1 MGAVKSCE
9 LPLVD
14 AAEETP
20 EDDDRCCCLRAFG
33 CRHTR
38 DVEAAGGPE
47 AVLDVPVKVVSDQV
61 LIPERG
67 SPKRDVNVS
76 FPSLKEIEAAH
87 AAEVESSAADTQRSA
102 ASEGGFA
109 SNSPASSS
117 SSAPPPLA
125 AGESCSS
132 GVAVASQ
139 AGEAPAAVQAWAR
152 AATQAASAAC
162 SSSAGSSSQS
172 RHPEPWEVAGLPLD
186 RFWQKLADAEARGG
200 KEGSA
205 MARAEKFLSFR
216 QRFCWPLT
224 ISAKQV
230 DQALASRAHVYL
242 PPRRPGEKPLLV
254 FCTDK
259 VDTRLCTMEEYQKL
273 TMFMLEAAFRETDAD
288 GVMIVLDVRGL
299 SSALGQALLSGY
311 TDVKRGIAMA
321 SGGFPVKVAHVQL
334 IEDEDG
340 ARLARMALGLVISKL
355 SSKLR
360 ARVHRGGPRAAL
372 DALGGDMLP
381 IFLGGLRDSDSEFS
395 AWLQQLRPTAPQSTA

>member
-20 EDDDRCCCLRAFG
+20 EDDDRCCCLRVFG

-38 DVEAAGGPE
+38 DVE

-76 FPSLKEIEAAH
+76 FPSLKELEAKD
-87 AAEVESSAADTQRSA
+87 AAEVASSAADSQRSA
-102 ASEGGFA
+102 ASDGCFV

-117 SSAPPPLA
+117 SSALPLVA

-132 GVAVASQ
+132 GIAMASQ
-139 AGEAPAAVQAWAR
+139 AGEAPAAVQALAR
-152 AATQAASAAC
+152 AAAMAVSTAC
-162 SSSAGSSSQS
+162 SSSAGSSARS
-172 RHPEPWEVAGLPLD
+172 RHPEPLDVAGLPLD
-186 RFWQKLADAEARGG
+186 RFWQKLAAAEAQGG

-230 DQALASRAHVYL
+230 DQALASGAHVYL

-254 FCTDK
+254 FCADK
-259 VDTRLCTMEEYQKL
+259 LDTRLCTMEEYQKL
-273 TMFMLEAAFRETDAD
+273 TMFMLEAAFRETDTD
-288 GVMIVLDVRGL
+288 GVIIVIDVRAL

-311 TDVKRGIAMA
+311 TDVKRGLAMA

-340 ARLARMALGLVISKL
+340 ARLGRMALGLVISKL

-360 ARVHRGGPRAAL
+360 ARVHRGPPSAAL
-372 DALGGDMLP
+372 EALGDDMLP

-395 AWLQQLRPTAPQSTA
+395 AWLQQLKTTAPQPPA